1 MFSNGFEQCKQGDA
15 GAQRRE
21 HVHGKRRRAQ
31 ARRSFKLPRFCL
43 LIHVREMSQVFRHC
57 YQESSGLH
65 ISAVGL
71 KLPQGRSNVAGM
83 NENSPIHD
91 VAVVGGGP
99 AGLTAAIAIAQS
111 GANTALIARRAPYAD
126 NRTTALLGGSI
137 DFLQGLDVW
146 PSCREKAAELR
157 VMRLVDDTG
166 RLIRAP
172 EVRFSCDEIG
182 LDAFGYNIENRVLVS
197 ALEER
202 AAALSNLAR
211 FDDEAAGI
219 EPGEDTVAINLAS
232 GKSLS
237 ARLVI
242 GADGRHSLCREAAG
256 IAVRHRDLHQAALTF
271 NVGHSR
277 PHENISTEF
286 HTPQG
291 PCVFVP
297 LPGDRSS
304 VVWVC
309 EPRETE
315 RLMALSDV
323 ELSDAAEVRSHSI
336 LGRMRVEPGRSRFPL
351 VIEQPASFARA
362 RIALVGEA
370 AHVIP
375 PIGAQGLNMGL
386 RDAAD
391 IAEIVANAIAAGED
405 PGSSAALGRYA
416 AARRPDVVSRT
427 FAIDLANRSLLSAF
441 LPVQSFRAAG
451 LHLIGSFGPLRR
463 LAMREGL
470 APSWRASRAGRSITE
485 TPAAR
490 SE

>member
-1 MFSNGFEQCKQGDA
+1 
-15 GAQRRE
+15 
-21 HVHGKRRRAQ
+21 
-31 ARRSFKLPRFCL
+31 
-43 LIHVREMSQVFRHC
+43 
-57 YQESSGLH
+57 LH
-65 ISAVGL
+65 ILAAGL
-71 KLPQGRSNVAGM
+71 KMPKGMSNVPSM
-83 NENSPIHD
+83 TENSSTFD

-99 AGLTAAIAIAQS
+99 AGLAAAIAIAQS
-111 GANTALIARRAPYAD
+111 GARTALIARRSAYAD

-137 DFLQGLDVW
+137 DFLQRLEVW
-146 PSCREKAAELR
+146 PGCKAKAAELC

-172 EVRFSCDEIG
+172 EVKFSCDEIG
-182 LDAFGYNIENRVLVS
+182 LDVFGYNIENRSFVS

-202 AAALSNLAR
+202 VAILSGLTR
-211 FDDEAAGI
+211 LDDEAAAI
-219 EPGEDTVAINLAS
+219 NSTEDAVAIGLLS

-256 IAVRHRDLHQAALTF
+256 IAVSRRDLHQAALTF

-277 PHENISTEF
+277 PHRNISTEF
-286 HTPQG
+286 HTPHG

-304 VVWVC
+304 VVWVS
-309 EPRETE
+309 EPKEVD
-315 RLMALSDV
+315 RLMALSD
-323 ELSDAAEVRSHSI
+323 EALSDEAEARSHSI
-336 LGRMRVEPGRSRFPL
+336 LGKMHVEPGRNRFPL
-351 VIEQPASFARA
+351 VIEQPVTFAKA

-370 AHVIP
+370 AHVVP

-391 IAEIVANAIAAGED
+391 IADIVGDALAAGED
-405 PGSSAALGRYA
+405 PGSDEVLGRYA
-416 AARRPDVVSRT
+416 SARRPDVMSRT

-441 LPVQSFRAAG
+441 LPMQSLRAAG

-470 APSWRASRAGRSITE
+470 APSWRGSQTGRSVTE
-485 TPAAR
+485 RSAAR